1 MLVKLSNG
9 KALRVQFVHASHNG
23 LQLQEP
29 TPGGLRQLVDNLAL
43 SLDRRLTLCEISE
56 VVEGEFLTSDPD
68 SKTPRTYKPLAQGVA
83 LCYKKDQFK
92 KLVGRSIALY
102 RAVTALQK
110 RGALQAS
117 GYVDGEDYLVE
128 QEIWDKFPVEADYIA
143 DHGTALR
150 LF

>member
-102 RAVTALQK
+102 RAVTALQ
-110 RGALQAS
+110 AS